1 VTITDNGMGMSDALV
16 ATVFDLFVQGERT
29 LDRAQGGLGIGLSIV
44 KRLVDMH
51 GGTVTATSG
60 GPGRGS
66 SFEIRLPLA
75 DDTHPATELPAP
87 AQLRPR
93 RILVVDDNEDGATM
107 LAALLEFD
115 GHQVTTS
122 LSGLEAV
129 DIAIAARPDVV
140 LLDIGL
146 PGLDGY
152 EVARRIRAAA
162 DGAVRLVA
170 ITGYGRDEDRARA
183 RDAGFAAHLVKPVN
197 FDALRRV
204 LADIS

>member
-1 VTITDNGMGMSDALV
+1 
-16 ATVFDLFVQGERT
+16 
-29 LDRAQGGLGIGLSIV
+29 
-44 KRLVDMH
+44 
-51 GGTVTATSG
+51 
-60 GPGRGS
+60 
-66 SFEIRLPLA
+66 
-75 DDTHPATELPAP
+75 
-87 AQLRPR
+87 
-93 RILVVDDNEDGATM
+93 VVDDNEDGATM